1 MNTFWR
7 SPTEPLRYNG
17 VMAQMRS
24 ISRLISD
31 NKIDLSSPMTIQLL
45 SPGSGRDGGDVL
57 SDNEVI
63 DEIMDIL
70 F

>member
-1 MNTFWR
+1 
-7 SPTEPLRYNG
+7 
-17 VMAQMRS
+17 MRS

-31 NKIDLSSPMTIQLL
+31 NKIDLSSSMTIQLL
-45 SPGSGRDGGDVL
+45 SPNSGRDGGDVL